1 MALTKSLLITSLF
14 RYFRIFMPKLKAP
27 GVKLGYYSDGCAL
40 FWKTSTFELVSGK
53 RLTFKLGNQVIIVA
67 KLRHM
72 PSGVVIVVVV
82 THLKAQKSETNEKIR
97 RMQAEEVL
105 GSVQEAVRQQ
115 ALKQGSDDVPVLIMG
130 DLNADPPS
138 EIPFADS
145 SVQRILSNHCLPGDQ
160 EEKPIKFCSAYPVDP
175 PQASF
180 FTTWKTRGTDT
191 VKRIIDY
198 IFYSDNLRCTEW
210 LEVPAEDELKEAHSP
225 NHAPLPGL
233 RYPSDHLMIAAKFDF
248 FDSTTSQR

>member
-1 MALTKSLLITSLF
+1 
-14 RYFRIFMPKLKAP
+14 MPKSKAP
-27 GVKLGYYSDGCAL
+27 GVKFGYYSDGCAL
-40 FWKTSTFELVSGK
+40 FWKTSTFELVSEE
-53 RLTFKLGNQVIIVA
+53 RLAFKLGNQVIIVA
-67 KLRHM
+67 RLRHIS
-72 PSGVVIVVVV
+72 SGVVMVVAV

-105 GSVQEAVRQQ
+105 GFVQNAVRQQ
-115 ALKQGSDDVPVLIMG
+115 AVKQGSDDIPVLIMG

-145 SVQRILSNHCLPGDQ
+145 SVKRILSNHCLPGGD
-160 EEKPIKFCSAYPVDP
+160 EEAKPLKFCSAYPVDP

-198 IFYSDNLRCTEW
+198 IFYSDNLKCTEW
-210 LEVPAEDELKEAHSP
+210 LEVPTEEELEGAQSP

-233 RYPSDHLMIAAKFDF
+233 RYPSDHLMVAAKFDF
-248 FDSTTSQR
+248 FGSATPQR